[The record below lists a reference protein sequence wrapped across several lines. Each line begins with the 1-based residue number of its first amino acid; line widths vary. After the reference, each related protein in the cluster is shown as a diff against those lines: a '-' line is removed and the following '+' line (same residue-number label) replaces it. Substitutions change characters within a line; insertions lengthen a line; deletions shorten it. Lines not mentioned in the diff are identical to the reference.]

1 MRSSYDAMSV
11 FDRRSRRAS
20 RLRRRTPPPQSG
32 RPAVVATKAHKFKRK
47 HHWGRMILRVLIV
60 FAVVGGLVGGFILI
74 RTLTAADLIRI
85 QVLGAEGRPLEGAV
99 VATESG
105 KEVTTV
111 EGGLAR
117 VPFEVPGTLTVTARG
132 YVSATYTVEQLPL
145 QGSLGLQME
154 PLVLQGRV
162 TDSNGIGVVGALVRI
177 NDMTTTTQEFGSF
190 EIVEAMPGTVTVE
203 KAAWESASAQWNG
216 DRRRLD
222 VKMDAFQVRG
232 LRVEPKTAG
241 DDELFAQILEFA
253 DASTVNAL
261 VFDTKVE
268 LGNVVHEVDGYDE
281 PAAIGSLQPVYD
293 ARERIQQAR
302 EHGLYTITRIVTF
315 QDPYASL
322 HRNDYAL
329 HNSVDGDTWTT
340 WSGLGWMDP
349 TDRGAWE
356 YPIELGVAACKM
368 GFDEIQFD
376 YVRFPSDGDLDTTV
390 YDRPEALTAEGRV
403 AVIGEFLTTAR
414 ERINEAGCAVS
425 ADIFAIVLSVRDEQ
439 GIGQKV
445 EELSWTVDAVSPM
458 VYPSHYGPG
467 WLNLAN
473 PNDHPAEVVGEALES
488 GMIRMEGG
496 ALLRPWIQA
505 FSWSADQ
512 VREAI
517 ATTESL
523 NMGWLLWNQLSYY
536 EMEWLPPDDSE

>member
-1 MRSSYDAMSV
+1 MRSYDAMSV
-11 FDRRSRRAS
+11 FDRRSRRVS
-20 RLRRRTPPPQSG
+20 RRLRKTTPLASARPP
-32 RPAVVATKAHKFKRK
+32 VVADNPRKFRRKR
-47 HHWGRMILRVLIV
+47 HWGRIILRTLIV
-60 FAVVGGLVGGFILI
+60 AAVLGGTIGGFVLLRAI
-74 RTLTAADLIRI
+74 TAADQIRI

-99 VATESG
+99 VTTESG
-105 KEVTTV
+105 KSYNTV
-111 EGGLAR
+111 EGGLVR
-117 VPFEVPGTLTVTARG
+117 VPFDLPEVLTVSARG

-145 QGSLGLQME
+145 QGALGLQME

-162 TDSNGIGVVGALVRI
+162 TDANGIGVVGAMVTI

-190 EIVEAMPGTVTVE
+190 ELVEAMPGTVVVE
-203 KAAWESASAQWNG
+203 KAAWETATAEWSG
-216 DRRRLD
+216 ERRRLD
-222 VKMDAFQVRG
+222 VRMDAFTVRG

-261 VFDTKVE
+261 VFDTKIE
-268 LGNVVHEVDGYDE
+268 LGNVVHDIEGYDE
-281 PAAIGSLQPVYD
+281 PQAIGALQPVYD
-293 ARERIQQAR
+293 VRQRLAQAK

-322 HRNDYAL
+322 HRNDYAI
-329 HNSVDGDTWTT
+329 HNTIDGDTWTT

-349 TDRGAWE
+349 TDRGSWE

-376 YVRFPSDGDLDTTV
+376 YVRFPSDGDINTAV
-390 YDRPEALTAEGRV
+390 YDHPEALDGAGRV
-403 AVIGEFLTTAR
+403 ATIGEFLSTAR
-414 ERINEAGCAVS
+414 QRINEAGCAVS
-425 ADIFAIVLSVRDEQ
+425 ADLFAIVLSVRDDQ

-445 EELSWTVDAVSPM
+445 EELSWTVDAISPM

-467 WLNLAN
+467 WLNLDE
-473 PNDHPAEVVGEALES
+473 PNDHPAAVVGEALES

-496 ALLRPWIQA
+496 ALLRPWLQG
-505 FSWSADQ
+505 FSWSASQ

-517 ATTESL
+517 ATAEDL

-536 EMEWLPPDDSE
+536 EMEWLPPDNTE